1 MTTCFVGVSV
11 RRTGGKN
18 MQVNFEELKAL
29 VEAGDKSAFV
39 QHIFKSLEKGD
50 VFTAAT
56 ANATVKSELDSEK
69 DKHHN
74 TALET
79 WKSNHLQGLIDEE
92 VSKRNPQETPE
103 QKRIRE
109 LEEKLQQNEQKEQRA
124 ALRER
129 AIKYMTEKGY
139 DAKFAT
145 KYADKFL
152 AADETATHTFLDD
165 FKTDFDAFVQAS
177 VEERMK
183 GSARNPG
190 GGSHAGGS
198 EPSYGSK
205 LAKGS
210 EVTQQ
215 AEEAQGHYFK

>member
-1 MTTCFVGVSV
+1 
-11 RRTGGKN
+11 
-18 MQVNFEELKAL
+18 MQVNFEELKTI
-29 VEAGDKSAFV
+29 VEAGDESAFI

-50 VFTAAT
+50 VITAAT
-56 ANATVKSELDSEK
+56 ANTAVKSELDSEK

-79 WKSNHLQGLIDEE
+79 WKSNNLQGLIDQA
-92 VSKRNPQETPE
+92 VKTANPDETPE

-124 ALRER
+124 ALREG

-152 AADETATHTFLDD
+152 ATDETATNTFLDE
-165 FKTDFDAFVQAS
+165 FKTDFDAFVQVS

-190 GGSHAGGS
+190 GGGHTGGN

-205 LAKGS
+205 LAQGA